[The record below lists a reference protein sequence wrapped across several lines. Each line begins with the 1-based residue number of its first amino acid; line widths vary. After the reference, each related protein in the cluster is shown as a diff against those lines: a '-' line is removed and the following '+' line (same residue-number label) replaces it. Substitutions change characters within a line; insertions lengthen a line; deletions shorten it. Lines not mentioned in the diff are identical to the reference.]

1 MTEENYGSVWTID
14 HCYPLSK
21 TDLSNET
28 DKIKTTCWINLRPMY
43 SNKKI
48 SKGSK
53 IDNRISLMQEV
64 KAKKNLKPNAQ
75 EGYYEKFY

>member
-28 DKIKTTCWINLRPMY
+28 DKIKTNCWNNSGPMY
-43 SNKKI
+43 SNKNI
-48 SKGSK
+48 
-53 IDNRISLMQEV
+53 
-64 KAKKNLKPNAQ
+64 
-75 EGYYEKFY
+75 